1 MPTSYLS
8 ITSTFE
14 FKLFTLKF
22 SHDIYIYMQN
32 GYLISYELKGNR
44 RDKAQELE
52 FTEFKVFLGAGKF
65 QHDFLGTRYICV
77 GAF

>member
-1 MPTSYLS
+1 
-8 ITSTFE
+8 
-14 FKLFTLKF
+14 
-22 SHDIYIYMQN
+22 MQN

-44 RDKAQELE
+44 RHKAQELE

-65 QHDFLGTRYICV
+65 RHDFLGTRYICV